1 MPIINSIFSW
11 IMKQRIHQIEL
22 FIKYPLEVQEE
33 WFRKLIYAGKYTE
46 WGQRFDYQS
55 IRTIKDFQSR
65 IPVQDYESIKPY
77 ILRLKAGEQRLLW
90 NSEVKWFAK
99 SSGTTSDKSK
109 FIPVTNEALEEC
121 HFKGGKDLLSIYCNN
136 HPDTGLFNGKLLSLG
151 GSHQINSFNNDS
163 FYGDLS
169 AILIQNLPFWIQLFR
184 TPEISIAL
192 MDEWEEKIE
201 RMAIATMREDV
212 TNISGVPSWT
222 LVLLNKILNLSGKQ
236 NITEIWPNL
245 ELFIH
250 GAVNFQPYKEQFRKL
265 IPRTDM
271 NYYETYNASEGFFG
285 IQDRHGSD
293 EMLLMLDYGIFYE
306 FIPVAQLN
314 REYPEALTLDQV
326 KTGENYAIVI
336 STNAGL
342 WRYKIGDT
350 VTFTSLSPFRIKIT
364 GRTAHFINAFGEE
377 LIVENAERAVAS
389 ACMKTG
395 ALVREYTASP
405 VFYSGESCGAHEWL
419 IEFETL
425 PVHPDEF
432 AVVLDQELKN
442 VNSDYEAKRYKDM
455 ALKLPLV
462 KAVPHNT
469 FYYWLKMKEKLGG
482 QHKVPRLSNDRKVAD
497 EILSMLSVV
506 SL

>member
-11 IMKQRIHQIEL
+11 IMKQRIHQMEL
-22 FIKYPLEVQEE
+22 FIKYPMEVQDEV
-33 WFRKLIYAGKYTE
+33 FRKLIHAGRFSE
-46 WGQRFDYQS
+46 WGQNYDYAS
-55 IRTIKDFQSR
+55 IKSISDFRSR
-65 IPVQDYESIKPY
+65 VPIQDYESLKSY
-77 ILRLKAGEQRLLW
+77 INRLRNGEQRLLW
-90 NSEVKWFAK
+90 SSDVKWFAK

-136 HPDTGLFNGKLLSLG
+136 HPETGLFNGKLLSLG
-151 GSHQINSFNNDS
+151 GSHQINSFENDS

-192 MDEWEEKIE
+192 MDEWEQKIE
-201 RMAIATMREDV
+201 RIAESTSREDV

-222 LVLLNKILNLSGKQ
+222 LVLLRRILEITGKN
-236 NITEIWPNL
+236 NITEVWPNL

-250 GAVNFQPYKEQFRKL
+250 GAVNFGPYREQFRHL
-265 IPRTDM
+265 IPSSSM

-285 IQDRHGSD
+285 IQDRSNSD

-306 FIPVAQLN
+306 FIPISELDSEN
-314 REYPEALTLDQV
+314 PKTLTLDQV
-326 KTGENYAIVI
+326 CLNENYAIVI

-350 VTFTSLSPFRIKIT
+350 VTFTSLYPFRIRIT

-377 LIVENAERAVAS
+377 LIVENSERAIAG

-395 ALVREYTASP
+395 MVVREYTACP
-405 VFYSGESCGAHEWL
+405 VYYTDDSSGAHEWL
-419 IEFETL
+419 IEFDTEPGNL
-425 PVHPDEF
+425 ELFVMALDE
-432 AVVLDQELKN
+432 ELKN
-442 VNSDYEAKRYKDM
+442 VNSDYEAKRYKNM
-455 ALKLPLV
+455 ALKSPIV
-462 KAVPHNT
+462 RAMPRET
-469 FYYWLKMKEKLGG
+469 FYRWLKSKEKLGG
-482 QHKVPRLSNDRKVAD
+482 QHKVPRLSNDRSIVED
-497 EILSMLSVV
+497 VLQFSSQLSS
-506 SL
+506 